1 MLAAPRTKT
10 RSNSLFHVAALLPR
24 AVASC
29 VREFPFNL
37 LIGMLLGRRLC
48 PAQLVSP
55 AGNLAKRGFA
65 SMSAARNSGY
75 NCATISLSAGRATT
89 WRLTELLADVP
100 ERSLAEVGGGVTR
113 PMGARPSG
121 EEKGETRLSASS
133 RLEPSICWSCPRL
146 VPCRYPSIAS
156 SRGWKLS
163 SPVMLATTTASC
175 RPRSMTSSYAASTG
189 KRIEEAEFIA
199 IAARKPCLLTV
210 RMIGRTTGK
219 QAAKAPSKDR

>member
-89 WRLTELLADVP
+89 WRQTELLADVP

-133 RLEPSICWSCPRL
+133 RLEPSICWSSPAFGALSLSEHRILARL
-146 VPCRYPSIAS
+146 EIERSRHAGHHNGKLPTTFDDFQLCGVHRQANRRGRVHRHCSKEAVPSHSQDDWPDH
-156 SRGWKLS
+156 W
-163 SPVMLATTTASC
+163 
-175 RPRSMTSSYAASTG
+175 
-189 KRIEEAEFIA
+189 
-199 IAARKPCLLTV
+199 
-210 RMIGRTTGK
+210 
-219 QAAKAPSKDR
+219 